1 MIMPRPR
8 VICLMPVKNEVDLLP
23 ITLPIISQ
31 YCNVIIIADQ
41 MSDDG
46 SREIYKN
53 FSKIK
58 VIDNPREG
66 HSNQVRWD
74 LLKAAR
80 EYPGNNLII
89 SLDADEYIPPKLF
102 NKFLDAHDFK
112 TGDSFRFPWVQ
123 LWKSIKY
130 FNDTGVWY
138 RNYQRAAWVD
148 DGKTSYGDEVVI
160 NDHTSRVPFGF
171 LDNCI
176 RVDNVPIIHLQWVS
190 WQKTQLKQA
199 WYRCAEL
206 VKDPKNYISINSS
219 YSHSLDCKI
228 TKLSKVTTE
237 WIEGLESLSLV
248 EKFKPTWH
256 LQEIYKLF
264 DKHGILFFEPLQIWH
279 IKELEDE
286 FVKRV
291 GRKPISIQENY
302 INRAIKDIKRLMIK
316 SIHY

>member
-1 MIMPRPR
+1 MNIDRI
-8 VICLMPVKNEVDLLP
+8 ICLMPVKNEIDLLP

-31 YCNVIIIADQ
+31 YCDVIIISDQ

-53 FSKIK
+53 FPKVK
-58 VIDNPREG
+58 VIDNPRQG

-80 EYPGNNLII
+80 EYGGDNLII
-89 SLDADEYIPPKLF
+89 SLDADEYIPPKSF
-102 NKFLDAHDFK
+102 IKFLDEHDFK
-112 TGDSFRFPWVQ
+112 TGDSFRFPWMQ
-123 LWKSIKY
+123 LWKSVKY
-130 FNDTGVWY
+130 FNNTGVWY

-171 LDNCI
+171 LNNCQRIDNI
-176 RVDNVPIIHLQWVS
+176 PIIHLQWVS
-190 WQKTQLKQA
+190 WRKTQLKQA
-199 WYRCAEL
+199 WYRCVEL
-206 VKDPKNYISINSS
+206 VKNPNSYVSINSA
-219 YSHSLDCKI
+219 YSVTLDVKNV
-228 TKLSKVTTE
+228 KLSKTKKD
-237 WIEGLESLSLV
+237 WIDGLESLELV

-279 IKELEDE
+279 IKELEEE
-286 FVKRV
+286 FVKII
-291 GRKPISIQENY
+291 GRKPISITENFF
-302 INRAIKDIKRLMIK
+302 IKNIKNIK
-316 SIHY
+316 HSLVKIIHY

>member
-1 MIMPRPR
+1 MIMNKIK
-8 VICLMPVKNEVDLLP
+8 VICLMPVKNEIDLLP

-31 YCNVIIIADQ
+31 YCDVIIISDQ

-53 FSKIK
+53 FPKVK

-80 EYPGNNLII
+80 EYQGNNLII

-102 NKFLDAHDFK
+102 DKFLDEHDFK
-112 TGDSFRFPWVQ
+112 IGDSFRFPWMQ

-148 DGKTSYGDEVVI
+148 DGKTNYGDEVVI
-160 NDHTSRVPFGF
+160 NDHTSRVPFSF
-171 LDNCI
+171 LNNCQRIDNI
-176 RVDNVPIIHLQWVS
+176 PIIHLQWVS

-199 WYRCAEL
+199 LYRCTEL
-206 VKDPKNYISINSS
+206 VKDPKNYISINSA
-219 YSHSLDCKI
+219 YSHSLDCK
-228 TKLSKVTTE
+228 TTRLSRVPTE
-237 WIEGLESLSLV
+237 WTEGLESLNLV
-248 EKFKPTWH
+248 EKFQPTWH
-256 LQEIYKLF
+256 QQEIYKLF
-264 DKHGILFFEPLQIWH
+264 DKRGILFFEPLQIWH
-279 IKELEDE
+279 IAELENE
-286 FVKRV
+286 FIKRV
-291 GRKPISIQENY
+291 GRKPASISENK
-302 INRAIKDIKRLMIK
+302 IFRITKDFKRLLIK
-316 SIHY
+316 LIHY